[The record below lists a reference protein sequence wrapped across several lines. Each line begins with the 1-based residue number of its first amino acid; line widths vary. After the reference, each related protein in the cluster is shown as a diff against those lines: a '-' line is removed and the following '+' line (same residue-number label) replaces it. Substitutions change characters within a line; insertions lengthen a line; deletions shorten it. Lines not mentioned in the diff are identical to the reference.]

1 VAKNGYSEHLKLE
14 VAVVDGPYKGQKLY
28 DYITLRYSKGGDDPD
43 IPALSAQQIDNY
55 ETAVE
60 IGRSRLRALVDS
72 AHELRHK
79 DDSDHAKAIRRAIAQ
94 DLLRVSG
101 LTFWGYVEVREG
113 SNGYKDSNSIDRIIT
128 PDDDDWPGKQDK
140 DLDDKV
146 PF

>member
-1 VAKNGYSEHLKLE
+1 MDNNSDWLNDAGPQKEFSIIPPGIYRLRARVKPGGVVDPLCVAKNGYSEHLKLE

-79 DDSDHAKAIRRAIAQ
+79 DDSDHAKAIRRAIA
-94 DLLRVSG
+94 
-101 LTFWGYVEVREG
+101 
-113 SNGYKDSNSIDRIIT
+113 
-128 PDDDDWPGKQDK
+128 
-140 DLDDKV
+140 
-146 PF
+146 